1 MARATVDPSI
11 RRRVV
16 STARRLAATHPRVP
30 ISRIAAE
37 AGVSRA
43 TFYRHFGSR
52 AALLEELDVAPA
64 PDSRERILQTAAE
77 MLQRRPWASI
87 AMDEVASA
95 AGVSRA
101 TLYRLYSGKAHLLG
115 ALIER
120 FAPFDD
126 VLAIL
131 DAHRDE
137 PPQLVVPQL
146 AHAIVRSVEP
156 RLGVIR
162 ALLMETTSGSADNLP
177 GIRPV
182 LQRTLGDLGAY
193 LQTQMDAGLLRP
205 MPPLLALQALVGPIT
220 FHLLT
225 RPVAG
230 QVIGLEMSAEDAAEQ
245 IAMAVLEGLLP

>member
-1 MARATVDPSI
+1 VARTTVDPSI
-11 RRRVV
+11 RRRVI
-16 STARRLAATHPRVP
+16 STARRLTAGQPHAP

-43 TFYRHFGSR
+43 TFYRYFGSR
-52 AALLEELDVAPA
+52 AALLVELDAAPM
-64 PDSRERILQTAAE
+64 PDSRERILQAAAE

-87 AMDEVASA
+87 GMDELATS

-120 FAPFDD
+120 FAPFEA
-126 VLAIL
+126 VLSIL
-131 DAHRDE
+131 DAHGDE
-137 PPQLVVPQL
+137 PPQVVVPQL
-146 AHAIVRSVEP
+146 AQAIVRSVEP

-182 LQRTLGDLGAY
+182 LQRTLGAFTAY
-193 LQTQMDAGLLRP
+193 LQAQMDAGRLRP
-205 MPPLLALQALVGPIT
+205 MPPLLALQTVVGPIT
-220 FHLLT
+220 LHLLT

-230 QVIGLEMSAEDAAEQ
+230 QVIGLEMSADEAAEHMSSA
-245 IAMAVLEGLLP
+245 ILEGLLP